1 MYIVKPWPELLGE
14 LKPQQQVHAAV
25 LADMWQLPVATEAAV
40 AVLKTS
46 ADSSTEK
53 GQAVLEGL
61 VSLKAVPD
69 FLMLLFEKPVLS
81 KYGNLEAVWGPAG
94 ASLQESLLRL
104 PLPAIEMLL
113 ASDKLKVRAW
123 AGTDQLQLLTLL
135 AACAYQLHTH
145 MPHYTSCRATS
156 SVSTVAL
163 LHYAAPSA
171 PCELRVYPV

>member
-1 MYIVKPWPELLGE
+1 MP
-14 LKPQQQVHAAV
+14 
-25 LADMWQLPVATEAAV
+25 
-40 AVLKTS
+40 
-46 ADSSTEK
+46 
-53 GQAVLEGL
+53 
-61 VSLKAVPD
+61 
-69 FLMLLFEKPVLS
+69 LFEKPVLS
-81 KYGNLEAVWGPAG
+81 KYGNLEAMWGPAG

-104 PLPAIEMLL
+104 PLPAIGIML

-135 AACAYQLHTH
+135 AACAYQLDTH

-163 LHYAAPSA
+163 QHYAAPSA